1 MKTVQR
7 ERRYVCGQ
15 TKQNAVYQ
23 EIEIYTVGTDQKS
36 QQREKQ
42 KVTPVPFRGKNP
54 EHWDGHNAK
63 RARKWFIRLLNTNF
77 TEADTHTS
85 LTYSDEFLPKTEEG
99 GRPGHKQ
106 LPSQATDKVQ
116 SQRIARPGS
125 HYSDGTPR
133 CRPGHRA
140 EGRPFSPSRH
150 FEMPAYPRRDRRL
163 LGSEEKA
170 DGDDQRP
177 TACKWTKAVLKRW
190 PTT

>member
-36 QQREKQ
+36 RQREKQ

-77 TEADTHTS
+77 TEAITETMRETS
-85 LTYSDEFLPKTEEG
+85 IENAEKFLNALRGALSAIMANLEG
-99 GRPGHKQ
+99 G
-106 LPSQATDKVQ
+106 
-116 SQRIARPGS
+116 GS
-125 HYSDGTPR
+125 NVG
-133 CRPGHRA
+133 
-140 EGRPFSPSRH
+140 
-150 FEMPAYPRRDRRL
+150 
-163 LGSEEKA
+163 
-170 DGDDQRP
+170 
-177 TACKWTKAVLKRW
+177 
-190 PTT
+190 

>member
-36 QQREKQ
+36 RQREKQ

-85 LTYSDEFLPKTEEG
+85 LSNLNKKRYLWRFVHTRDD
-99 GRPGHKQ
+99 GRKLRITVTGKNTGAISMAFQPENETTVDSEITADT
-106 LPSQATDKVQ
+106 LDK
-116 SQRIARPGS
+116 
-125 HYSDGTPR
+125 DGTLVILDD
-133 CRPGHRA
+133 
-140 EGRPFSPSRH
+140 E
-150 FEMPAYPRRDRRL
+150 L
-163 LGSEEKA
+163 VTTQSEA
-170 DGDDQRP
+170 DGG
-177 TACKWTKAVLKRW
+177 
-190 PTT
+190 

>member
-36 QQREKQ
+36 RQREKQ

-85 LTYSDEFLPKTEEG
+85 LTYSDEFLPKTEEEADRDISNFLRRLRTKCKARG
-99 GRPGHKQ
+99 
-106 LPSQATDKVQ
+106 LPAPEAITVTEHQDADPDTGQ
-116 SQRIARPGS
+116 NRRCS
-125 HYSDGTPR
+125 HYGADQPNNL
-133 CRPGHRA
+133 
-140 EGRPFSPSRH
+140 
-150 FEMPAYPRRDRRL
+150 DRGGNCCSGCWICL
-163 LGSEEKA
+163 
-170 DGDDQRP
+170 
-177 TACKWTKAVLKRW
+177 AV
-190 PTT
+190 

>member
-36 QQREKQ
+36 RQREKQ

-77 TEADTHTS
+77 TEA
-85 LTYSDEFLPKTEEG
+85 Y
-99 GRPGHKQ
+99 
-106 LPSQATDKVQ
+106 
-116 SQRIARPGS
+116 
-125 HYSDGTPR
+125 PR
-133 CRPGHRA
+133 CRSKHERRPWPAQYGPDFGA
-140 EGRPFSPSRH
+140 VGR
-150 FEMPAYPRRDRRL
+150 
-163 LGSEEKA
+163 
-170 DGDDQRP
+170 
-177 TACKWTKAVLKRW
+177 
-190 PTT
+190 